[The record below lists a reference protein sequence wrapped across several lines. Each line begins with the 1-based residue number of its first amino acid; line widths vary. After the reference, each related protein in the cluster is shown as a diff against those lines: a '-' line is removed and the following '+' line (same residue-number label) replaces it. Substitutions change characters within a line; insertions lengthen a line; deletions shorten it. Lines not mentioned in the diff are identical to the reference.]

1 MVCATNAALLETPTK
16 SAPQRQ
22 DNTTA
27 LCIFIT
33 QTPQPSIQVP
43 RAVGCSQ
50 IYFEVLGATLSRTN
64 FCFSCQVVFVL
75 SAIYEALWSLLLDDC
90 KPGRVAFAKDQRKSP
105 GNVGREPGS
114 PLGKLLAQGIV
125 TDHTVESFRQGRRT
139 IRAKVFRRPTRA
151 KV

>member
-43 RAVGCSQ
+43 ELSGAHKSTLKCWVPLCLRFVCYLRS
-50 IYFEVLGATLSRTN
+50 FEVPFARPLQA
-64 FCFSCQVVFVL
+64 
-75 SAIYEALWSLLLDDC
+75 
-90 KPGRVAFAKDQRKSP
+90 GRVAFAKDQRKSR
-105 GNVGREPGS
+105 GNVGREPAAR
-114 PLGKLLAQGIV
+114 LA
-125 TDHTVESFRQGRRT
+125 SC
-139 IRAKVFRRPTRA
+139 
-151 KV
+151 